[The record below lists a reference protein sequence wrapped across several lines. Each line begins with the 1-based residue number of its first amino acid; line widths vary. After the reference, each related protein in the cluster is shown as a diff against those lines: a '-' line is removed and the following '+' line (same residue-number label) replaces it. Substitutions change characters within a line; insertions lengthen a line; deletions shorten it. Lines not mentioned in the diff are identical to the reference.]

1 MIDLTKTYKVEAK
14 VTNGDLQGLDKE
26 NISRHVGTIKQFC
39 VAYNDLTRKY
49 KTGLDEN
56 APEIL
61 GLPKEDQIKEIEWIR
76 ATKENLEKL
85 IGNKG
90 ILDSTNEDFWSLWTV
105 DFEIGQDKK
114 VKLYGQHPFFQPN
127 LYWQHALALI
137 TLKANDAIPFSKK
150 EWGNPKYKDAQFG
163 LTTTDEEITMSKDV
177 VRKSRARATAMANLF
192 PEEGQADVEK
202 ATRIA
207 YLMNI
212 QKEPVGVAKLE
223 EILEIFSVQP
233 EYIDR
238 FLSLY
243 KMDATELE
251 LRCLIKKA
259 IDLDEIKFNAAD
271 KIYYRG
277 GMNLRSSED
286 ETVKFFLVNMAE
298 PLVAKEIA
306 EIKSAVNKK
315 EGRKKQKMLV

>member
-1 MIDLTKTYKVEAK
+1 
-14 VTNGDLQGLDKE
+14 
-26 NISRHVGTIKQFC
+26 
-39 VAYNDLTRKY
+39 
-49 KTGLDEN
+49 
-56 APEIL
+56 
-61 GLPKEDQIKEIEWIR
+61 
-76 ATKENLEKL
+76 
-85 IGNKG
+85 
-90 ILDSTNEDFWSLWTV
+90 
-105 DFEIGQDKK
+105 
-114 VKLYGQHPFFQPN
+114 
-127 LYWQHALALI
+127 
-137 TLKANDAIPFSKK
+137 
-150 EWGNPKYKDAQFG
+150 
-163 LTTTDEEITMSKDV
+163 MSKDV

-259 IDLDEIKFNAAD
+259 IDLDE
-271 KIYYRG
+271 
-277 GMNLRSSED
+277 NLS
-286 ETVKFFLVNMAE
+286 
-298 PLVAKEIA
+298 
-306 EIKSAVNKK
+306 
-315 EGRKKQKMLV
+315 